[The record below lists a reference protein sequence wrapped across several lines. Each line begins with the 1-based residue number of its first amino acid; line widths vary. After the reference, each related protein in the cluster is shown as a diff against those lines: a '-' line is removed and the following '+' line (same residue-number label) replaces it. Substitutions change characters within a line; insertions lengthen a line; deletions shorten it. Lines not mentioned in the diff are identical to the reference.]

1 MRQIKLVIR
10 GLNKSYGSKAALQD
24 FHAVFENGIYGILGP
39 NGAGKS
45 TLMNIL
51 TDNLL
56 RDSGR
61 ILCNEK
67 EITKM
72 KEQYRKIMGY
82 MPQQQQL
89 YDSFTVNHFI
99 SYMGTLRGMN
109 KKEIKKRMEELF
121 PLLNLNEVRRKKIK
135 ELSGGMKQRV
145 LLLQALLD
153 DPQILILDEPTAGLD
168 PKERI
173 RIRNLISDLSGDKIV
188 LIATHVV
195 SDIEFISKEIL
206 LMKNGRVVDKDC
218 PEALQKKIAGKVF
231 EIRIVQEEL
240 NQVKK
245 EFEISNLFRTE
256 GEIVVR
262 VISEECPTAYRWTEV
277 SPTLEDVY
285 LYEFECTSKE
295 D

>member
-1 MRQIKLVIR
+1 MKLVIR
-10 GLNKSYGSKAALQD
+10 GLNKNYGAKVALQD

-61 ILCNEK
+61 ILCNET

-72 KEQYRKIMGY
+72 KAQYRKIMGY

-99 SYMGTLRGMN
+99 SYMGTLRGMD
-109 KKEIKKRMEELF
+109 KKEIRRRMEELL
-121 PLLNLNEVRRKKIK
+121 PLLNLSEVRRKKIK

-145 LLLQALLD
+145 LLVQALLD

-206 LMKNGRVVDKDC
+206 LMKNGKVVDKDC
-218 PEALQKKIAGKVF
+218 PEALQKKIAGK
-231 EIRIVQEEL
+231 
-240 NQVKK
+240 
-245 EFEISNLFRTE
+245 EFEISNLFRTD

-262 VISEECPTAYRWTEV
+262 VISEQRPEKYRWTEV
-277 SPTLEDVY
+277 SLTLEDVY
-285 LYEFECTSKE
+285 LYEFECLCR
-295 D
+295 DA

>member
-1 MRQIKLVIR
+1 MKLVIR
-10 GLNKSYGSKAALQD
+10 GLNKNYGAKVALQD

-61 ILCNEK
+61 ILCNET

-72 KEQYRKIMGY
+72 KAQYRKIMGY

-99 SYMGTLRGMN
+99 SYMGTLRGMD
-109 KKEIKKRMEELF
+109 KKEIRRRMEELL
-121 PLLNLNEVRRKKIK
+121 PLLNLSEVRRKKIK

-145 LLLQALLD
+145 LLVQALLD

-206 LMKNGRVVDKDC
+206 LMKNGKVVDKDC

-245 EFEISNLFRTE
+245 EFEISNLFRTD

-262 VISEECPTAYRWTEV
+262 VISEQRPEKYRWTEV

-285 LYEFECTSKE
+285 LYEFECLCR
-295 D
+295 DA

>member
-1 MRQIKLVIR
+1 MKLVIR

-39 NGAGKS
+39 NGAVKS

>member
-1 MRQIKLVIR
+1 MKLVIR

-195 SDIEFISKEIL
+195 YDIEFISKEIL

>member
-1 MRQIKLVIR
+1 MKLVIR
-10 GLNKSYGSKAALQD
+10 GLNKNYGAKVALQD

-61 ILCNEK
+61 ILCNET

-72 KEQYRKIMGY
+72 KAQYRKIMGY

-99 SYMGTLRGMN
+99 SYMGTLRGMD
-109 KKEIKKRMEELF
+109 KKEIRRRMEELL
-121 PLLNLNEVRRKKIK
+121 PLLNLSEVRRKKIK

-145 LLLQALLD
+145 LLVQALLD

-206 LMKNGRVVDKDC
+206 LMKNGKVVDKDC
-218 PEALQKKIAGKVF
+218 PETLQKKIAGKVF
-231 EIRIVQEEL
+231 EIRISQD
-240 NQVKK
+240 
-245 EFEISNLFRTE
+245 EFEDMMDRYLKNH
-256 GEIVVR
+256 GR
-262 VISEECPTAYRWTEV
+262 VA
-277 SPTLEDVY
+277 
-285 LYEFECTSKE
+285 FG
-295 D
+295 

>member
-1 MRQIKLVIR
+1 MKLVIR
-10 GLNKSYGSKAALQD
+10 GLNKSYGSKAALQE

-109 KKEIKKRMEELF
+109 KKEIKRRMEELL

-231 EIRIVQEEL
+231 EIRIAQEEL

>member
-1 MRQIKLVIR
+1 MKLVIR
-10 GLNKSYGSKAALQD
+10 GLNKSYGSKAALQE

-109 KKEIKKRMEELF
+109 KKEIKRRMEELL

-153 DPQILILDEPTAGLD
+153 DPKILILDEPTAGLD

-231 EIRIVQEEL
+231 EIRIAQEEL

>member
-1 MRQIKLVIR
+1 MKLVIR
-10 GLNKSYGSKAALQD
+10 GLNKSYGSKAALQE

-45 TLMNIL
+45 TLMNVL

-109 KKEIKKRMEELF
+109 KKEIKRRMEELL

-153 DPQILILDEPTAGLD
+153 DPKILILDEPTAGLD

>member
-1 MRQIKLVIR
+1 MKLVIR

-109 KKEIKKRMEELF
+109 KKEIKRRMEELL

-153 DPQILILDEPTAGLD
+153 DPKILILDEPTAGLD

>member
-1 MRQIKLVIR
+1 MKLVIR

-121 PLLNLNEVRRKKIK
+121 PLLNLNEARSKKIK

-145 LLLQALLD
+145 LLLQTLLD

>member
-1 MRQIKLVIR
+1 MRLVIR
-10 GLNKSYGSKAALQD
+10 GLNKRYGEKVALQD

-67 EITKM
+67 EIMKM

-99 SYMGTLRGMN
+99 SYMGILRGMN
-109 KKEIKKRMEELF
+109 KKEIKKRMEELL
-121 PLLNLNEVRRKKIK
+121 PLLNLSEVRRKKIK

-195 SDIEFISKEIL
+195 SDIEFISKEIV
-206 LMKNGRVVDKDC
+206 LMKNGRIVDKNC

-231 EIRIVQEEL
+231 EIRITQDEL
-240 NQVKK
+240 PQVKK
-245 EFEISNLFRTE
+245 EFEISNLFRTD

-262 VISEECPTAYRWTEV
+262 IISEQCPKKYRWAEV
-277 SPTLEDVY
+277 MPTLEDVY
-285 LYEFECTSKE
+285 LYEFECLCR
-295 D
+295 DV

>member
-1 MRQIKLVIR
+1 MKLVIR

-109 KKEIKKRMEELF
+109 KKEIKRRMEELL

>member
-1 MRQIKLVIR
+1 MKLVIR

-109 KKEIKKRMEELF
+109 KKEINRRMEELL

>member
-1 MRQIKLVIR
+1 MKLVIR
-10 GLNKSYGSKAALQD
+10 GLNKSYGSKAALQE

-45 TLMNIL
+45 TLMNVL

-109 KKEIKKRMEELF
+109 KKEIKRRMEELL
-121 PLLNLNEVRRKKIK
+121 PHLNLNEVRRKKIK

-153 DPQILILDEPTAGLD
+153 DPKILILDEPTAGLD

-231 EIRIVQEEL
+231 EIRIAQEEL